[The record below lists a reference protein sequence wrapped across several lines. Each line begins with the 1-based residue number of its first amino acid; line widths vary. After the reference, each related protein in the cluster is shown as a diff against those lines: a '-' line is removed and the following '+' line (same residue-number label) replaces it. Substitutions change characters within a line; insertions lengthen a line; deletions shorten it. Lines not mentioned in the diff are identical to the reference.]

1 MMEAITHISDD
12 KPLYKGE
19 RVLDM
24 STGKYTKAI
33 RSECNGVYVLCS
45 DGKIHRTYDLIHAHP
60 DAKTLGESKARGCGE
75 CRFFAEDPIK
85 RDGIPH
91 AGACLKWFTASGGYG
106 SSSGRYGLR
115 HFTDCICPMFAERRN
130 DD

>member
-1 MMEAITHISDD
+1 MMEAIAHIADG

-24 STGKYTKAI
+24 NTGKYTTAI

-45 DGKIHRTYDLIHAHP
+45 DGEIHRTYDLIHAHHEP
-60 DAKTLGESKARGCGE
+60 KTLDESKSRVCDE
-75 CRFFAEDPIK
+75 CRFFAKDPIK

-91 AGACLKWFTASGGYG
+91 AGACLKRFTASGGYG
-106 SSSGRYGLR
+106 LR
-115 HFTDCICPMFAERRN
+115 RFTDCICTMFSERS
-130 DD
+130 DDD